1 LSIFVKYRRI
11 KVLEKEVIIFIHALA
26 AVTGMGTAIFLQ
38 IHAGL
43 NLTREV
49 RARDQR
55 LYAVGHRVIMLS
67 LGALIL
73 SGLAFLIYY
82 AINSPETLGNEKIY
96 GKSLMVII
104 LIINGLFI
112 NNAIQETLK
121 KQIGKGLF
129 EGMPFKK
136 IRIYFYNGT
145 ISFVFW
151 ALIFVLGTFRTLN
164 NLLSLEIYIA
174 AIVGILIISGGIS
187 HILALYELRRQNK
200 QKTQTL
206 EMRKQV

>member
-1 LSIFVKYRRI
+1 M
-11 KVLEKEVIIFIHALA
+11 LEKEIIIFIHALA

-67 LGALIL
+67 LGVLIL

-164 NLLSLEIYIA
+164 NLLSLEIYIPLTNE
-174 AIVGILIISGGIS
+174 V
-187 HILALYELRRQNK
+187 ALLN
-200 QKTQTL
+200 
-206 EMRKQV
+206 